1 MSDERDLNIV
11 ITGINGEY
19 ISKLAK
25 FLADQFDMYFLDA
38 EALYEFDIQPF
49 TLTYVLR
56 KYGVDYYREKQM
68 DTMKY
73 VASFSNTVI
82 SVESGALLYQNN
94 IDTLNKDGL
103 IIYVRQPVDMV
114 YKALAKREYLSKEMY
129 SFHGINKRE
138 ITERDEILCNVAEI
152 IVEDLEGAEISC
164 CNKVIGEIKKYY
176 GVS

>member
-19 ISKLAK
+19 VSKVAK
-25 FLADQFDMYFLDA
+25 LLADQFDMYFLDA

-49 TLTYVLR
+49 TLSYVLK

-82 SVESGALLYQNN
+82 AVESGALLYQNN

-103 IIYVRQPVDMV
+103 IIYVQQPLDKV
-114 YKALAKREYLSKEMY
+114 YKALTKREYLSKHRY
-129 SFHGINKRE
+129 NI
-138 ITERDEILCNVAEI
+138 
-152 IVEDLEGAEISC
+152 
-164 CNKVIGEIKKYY
+164 
-176 GVS
+176 